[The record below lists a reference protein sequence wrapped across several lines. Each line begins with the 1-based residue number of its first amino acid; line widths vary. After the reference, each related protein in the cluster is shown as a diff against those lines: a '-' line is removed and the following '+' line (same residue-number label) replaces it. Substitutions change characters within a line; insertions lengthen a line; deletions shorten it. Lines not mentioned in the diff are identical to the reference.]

1 MALTVPAKEPTST
14 RLGPTAGSG
23 VRLALLRGFEL
34 RCDGHTVPLVLSAQR
49 LVAFLA
55 LHERLLPRTYVAE
68 TLWTDVPDRRAWGNL
83 RSTLWRLG
91 RLRERVVEQFTDQ
104 IQLACEVVVDVRE
117 GNRVASRLMA
127 GDDVGNLSVDQRAFE
142 GELLPAWCDEWI
154 LTERERHRQLSL
166 HALELLC
173 EHLAAEGQYGR
184 AVQAGLAAVNAEPL
198 RESAHRALIGVHL
211 AEGNA
216 NEAIRQYELFDHL
229 IRDELDLRP
238 SDQLNDLITALRGAR
253 LAEAATPR

>member
-1 MALTVPAKEPTST
+1 MALTVPAKQPTLVRPGRT
-14 RLGPTAGSG
+14 VGRG

-34 RCDGHTVPLVLSAQR
+34 RCDGCAVPLVLSAQR

-91 RLRERVVEQFTDQ
+91 RLREQVVEQVTDH
-104 IQLACEVVVDVRE
+104 IQLASEVVVDVRE
-117 GNRVASRLMA
+117 GNRVAARLMA
-127 GDDVGNLSVDQRAFE
+127 GDDINALSVDQRTFE

-173 EHLAAEGQYGR
+173 QHLATEGQYGL
-184 AVQAGLAAVNAEPL
+184 AVQAGLAAIESEPL
-198 RESAHRALIGVHL
+198 RESAHRALIGAHL
-211 AEGNA
+211 AEGNV
-216 NEAIRQYELFDHL
+216 NEAIRQYDLFDHL

-238 SDQLNDLITALRGAR
+238 SDQLRDLISALRGA
-253 LAEAATPR
+253 